1 MTRRQRIHYPGALYH
16 VIVRGNNREK
26 VFSEE
31 IQKEKYLKILKKYK
45 QKQKFMV
52 FAYCILDNHAHILIE
67 VSDTPLSKIMQSVQ
81 QTFTQW
87 VNRKYQRTGHVF
99 QQRYNAFLCNKHNYL
114 LQLIK
119 YIHNNPV
126 KAGIQEG
133 VNYKWS
139 SHLNYLG
146 LKSEIVDISY
156 GLSLFKTY
164 EGSEKG
170 EYLKFMG
177 SDNINIEYLN
187 NDVFKSTQY
196 FKKNLEDPIKPNL
209 KQNLNQSINPGAKIE
224 NELLKNDENKVIDE
238 IIQEVC
244 IKEDVTKEEIVKKTR
259 KKKISDIRKA
269 IVILIKK
276 KHNVS
281 NKYLS
286 EKLNLSPSMISKII
300 TGESKNSNYV
310 NEVIK
315 RQESK

>member
-16 VIVRGNNREK
+16 VVVRGNNREK
-26 VFSEE
+26 VFAEE
-31 IQKEKYLKILKKYK
+31 IQKEKYLKILTKYK

-67 VSDTPLSKIMQSVQ
+67 VSDTPLSKIMQSIQ

-99 QQRYNAFLCNKHNYL
+99 QQRYNAFLCNKQNYL

-126 KAGIQEG
+126 KAGIEEG
-133 VNYKWS
+133 INYKWS

-156 GLSLFKTY
+156 GLSMFKTNK
-164 EGSEKG
+164 GSG
-170 EYLKFMG
+170 IVEYLNFIG
-177 SDNINIEYLN
+177 SDNVKIEYIN
-187 NDVFKSTQY
+187 TDAFKPTQN
-196 FKKNLEDPIKPNL
+196 FKQNLEDFIEPSL
-209 KQNLNQSINPGAKIE
+209 EQKQNQFFDTVEKTKNKLH
-224 NELLKNDENKVIDE
+224 KNDENTAIDE

-244 IKEDVTKEEIVKKTR
+244 IKEDVTKNEILKKTR
-259 KKKISDIRKA
+259 RKKIPDIRKA

-281 NKYLS
+281 NIFLS

-300 TGESKNSNYV
+300 TGESKGSDYV

-315 RQESK
+315 RLESE